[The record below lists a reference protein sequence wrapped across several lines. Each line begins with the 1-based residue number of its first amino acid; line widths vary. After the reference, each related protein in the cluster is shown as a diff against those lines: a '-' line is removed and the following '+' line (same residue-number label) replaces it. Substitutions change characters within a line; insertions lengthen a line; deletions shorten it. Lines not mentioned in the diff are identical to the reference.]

1 MPMDAQL
8 VKVELVFNSVVYCS
22 CWCTR
27 EGKWEKVVSVTALCF
42 RSGRVSDVVSTM
54 QEINLYELY
63 WEYGGLENMEQL
75 RLSRFAHLS
84 NPLRKGFGTRNQKK
98 LSLRGKASLKVS
110 GEILLSAFIRVQANP
125 QNLN

>member
-1 MPMDAQL
+1 MG
-8 VKVELVFNSVVYCS
+8 KSRICNSS
-22 CWCTR
+22 LFQIR
-27 EGKWEKVVSVTALCF
+27 KGF
-42 RSGRVSDVVSTM
+42 RCGFSM

-75 RLSRFAHLS
+75 RLSRFSHLS
-84 NPLRKGFGTRNQKK
+84 NPQRKGFGTRNQKK

-110 GEILLSAFIRVQANP
+110 GEILLSAFIRVQANA